1 MSHFR
6 AELGLGRSPG
16 REGAAGERPPACSAG
31 SRKLSPGAPLPTGLH
46 PVGGCRG
53 LGGGHRARL
62 GHLTLTEPQP
72 PRCRPR
78 AGLRGGGR
86 AWESSGNHLIPTCR
100 PRGPTPTRSPTSGT
114 AGPRGPG
121 SPVQDEEAW
130 SQDVLGAGGNRE
142 GPIVPVTPSYS

>member
-16 REGAAGERPPACSAG
+16 REGAAGEQPPACSAG

-72 PRCRPR
+72 PRCLLP
-78 AGLRGGGR
+78 AGR
-86 AWESSGNHLIPTCR
+86 AAWRRQSVGKLWKPPDSYLQAQGPHPHPVSHLGDRWAP
-100 PRGPTPTRSPTSGT
+100 GP
-114 AGPRGPG
+114 
-121 SPVQDEEAW
+121 PVQDEEAW

>member
-72 PRCRPR
+72 PRCLLP
-78 AGLRGGGR
+78 AGR
-86 AWESSGNHLIPTCR
+86 ATWRRQSVGKLWKPPDSYLQAQ
-100 PRGPTPTRSPTSGT
+100 GPPPTRSPTSVT
-114 AGPRGPG
+114 AGPRRGPLCRMRRPG
-121 SPVQDEEAW
+121 PRTCWE
-130 SQDVLGAGGNRE
+130 LGATARGR
-142 GPIVPVTPSYS
+142 